1 MLSKLP
7 FGCRF
12 HECVD
17 VPVLVRRWKAILS
30 FDFFI
35 GDWAL
40 SAAYG

>member
-1 MLSKLP
+1 MRASVVSYFL
-7 FGCRF
+7 